1 MDCYVNGCLAAEQAL
16 WYNMQIDWFH
26 SAALLLGKFCI
37 TRFISISSSSAPT
50 AVLDASPSST
60 STACASRSP
69 RHRAP
74 CRRGLRGRP
83 HRLRPPQAAG
93 LHFLGV
99 ARGHEG
105 NTCNMHLL
113 HLAEAGRDG
122 VRARDW
128 HGRLGFRFNTVG
140 VDNYQNSNFQRL
152 ELLEI
157 KPSSVIT

>member
-1 MDCYVNGCLAAEQAL
+1 MDYYVNGCLAAEQAL

-83 HRLRPPQAAG
+83 PQTAG

-99 ARGHEG
+99 ARG
-105 NTCNMHLL
+105 CNMHLL

-122 VRARDW
+122 VRARDR

-140 VDNYQNSNFQRL
+140 VDNYQNNNFQRS